1 MLKRK
6 EIKKMNEVNAVE
18 IVRPTFDNEIIV
30 KIPKNIPKIEHNLG
44 QLKDFAIKLKDF
56 YSHLVFTD
64 DSISEAQEEKTRLNK
79 LINEVKRQ
87 RIDNITEYKKPIED
101 FEKTA
106 KEIETLLNDAKSC
119 VQVFIDNAENTRKT
133 EKREKVILPIINEC
147 INNAFIKDNVLI
159 DINKIEEDKRWYNK
173 TISNNEIKA
182 NVEMQINDLVKQEK
196 DYQEGLEVIKINL
209 DVSEMS
215 DDYNKYAERFKYT
228 RDLTGILQDI
238 KAERERKDFNKEEVI
253 NTLDTLKMFDA
264 DINDI
269 KADNIDLQ
277 NEVVEFTLKIKGT
290 IDQFTN
296 LRKYAK
302 EIGMEVVE
310 NGFY

>member
-1 MLKRK
+1 
-6 EIKKMNEVNAVE
+6 MNEVNAVE

-44 QLKDFAIKLKDF
+44 GLKDFAIKLKDF

-64 DSISEAQEEKTRLNK
+64 DNISEAQEEKTRLNK

-159 DINKIEEDKRWYNK
+159 DINKILIDDRWFNKTFKDKDIEEDV
-173 TISNNEIKA
+173 NNQVAEIIKA
-182 NVEMQINDLVKQEK
+182 EEEYQKGLGIIKSTIKMASQMSINR
-196 DYQEGLEVIKINL
+196 DY
-209 DVSEMS
+209 D
-215 DDYNKYAERFKYT
+215 KYVERFKFT
-228 RDLTGILQDI
+228 RDLTSVLDAI
-238 KAERERKDFNKEEVI
+238 KNENEKRENSTEQTTIIDNK
-253 NTLDTLKMFDA
+253 TMFDNVKEKQT
-264 DINDI
+264 INNVSTDAVLI
-269 KADNIDLQ
+269 KTFRGTEQQMYKLCQYALQ
-277 NEVVEFTLKIKGT
+277 L
-290 IDQFTN
+290 
-296 LRKYAK
+296 
-302 EIGMEVVE
+302 GMEVVE

>member
-1 MLKRK
+1 
-6 EIKKMNEVNAVE
+6 MNEINAVE

-30 KIPKNIPKIEHNLG
+30 KIPKNIPKIEHNLEG
-44 QLKDFAIKLKDF
+44 LKDFAIKLKDF
-56 YSHLVFTD
+56 YSRLVFTD

-196 DYQEGLEVIKINL
+196 DYQEGLEVLKINL
-209 DVSEMS
+209 EVSGMLNEY
-215 DDYNKYAERFKYT
+215 DKYAERFKYT
-228 RDLTGILQDI
+228 KDLSGILKEI
-238 KAERERKDFNKEEVI
+238 KDKVDSSKKMTVD
-253 NTLDTLKMFDA
+253 NTSMFDNVKEKQT
-264 DINDI
+264 INNVITDAVTI
-269 KADNIDLQ
+269 KTFRGTEQQMYKLCQYALQ
-277 NEVVEFTLKIKGT
+277 L
-290 IDQFTN
+290 
-296 LRKYAK
+296 
-302 EIGMEVVE
+302 GMEVVE